1 VVAIERAGDPDE
13 LAQYLSFLSLED
25 CEVVVVDASS
35 HAAFE
40 ENRRVLRWVG
50 RHVAPSERQR
60 TSTGAIDLVRAGSML
75 ASCEK
80 VIVANANVRYSAAEL
95 DELLALLDQHE
106 VVEPQDYL
114 DPMPWWGSIDAARM
128 LVHRGIEPHPD
139 HGATFAFRRSALRGL
154 RGLDIDYYDEPED
167 PVRKLAMQGAEVHS
181 ASDLF
186 VRRTPPELEEWVEE
200 RPRQAGDD
208 FALPVK
214 SAFFFGLL
222 PLALLLTIFGGF
234 RLAGGY
240 AGTIAFATVALAMR
254 GRAGASAFFPLRA
267 CLFAPLWVLERS
279 VSVYWA
285 LYRKLRVSGA
295 EPDPAPVAERTS
307 SRAASGE

>member
-1 VVAIERAGDPDE
+1 VVAIEHADDPAA
-13 LAQYLSFLSLED
+13 LAEYLSFLSLED
-25 CEVVVVDASS
+25 CEVVIVDASAR
-35 HAAFE
+35 AAFE

-60 TSTGAIDLVRAGSML
+60 TASGAVDLIRAGSAL
-75 ASCEK
+75 ASCDK
-80 VIVANANVRYSAAEL
+80 VIVANASVRYSAAEL
-95 DELLALLDQHE
+95 DELLALLELHE
-106 VVEPQDYL
+106 VVEPQDYFE
-114 DPMPWWGSIDAARM
+114 PMPWWGSIDAARM

-139 HGATFAFRRSALRGL
+139 HGATFGFRRAALRGL
-154 RGLDIDYYDEPED
+154 RGLELDYFDEPED

-200 RPRQAGDD
+200 RPRQAGED

-214 SAFFFGLL
+214 SAFFFGLI
-222 PLALLLTIFGGF
+222 PLALLLTMFGGL

-240 AGTIAFATVALAMR
+240 AGTIAFATVALAVR
-254 GRAGASAFFPLRA
+254 GRAGASAFFPLRV

-285 LYRKLRVSGA
+285 LYRKLRVTTA
-295 EPDPAPVAERTS
+295 EPDPAPAAERTN
-307 SRAASGE
+307 SRVASGE